1 MRLAEALLEEEMGFG
16 MWRDR
21 AEMADVAG
29 YLEQIRT
36 ADMRTPDGR
45 LKDPE
50 EFLREVETFGE

>member
-1 MRLAEALLEEEMGFG
+1 MGFG